1 MARVANGFFEL
12 LIRARLFFMA
22 EMAGFTSYNCAV
34 LLREMSSAGLHVVV
48 NLVVRAR
55 VGRSLSRCLSHQR

>member
-12 LIRARLFFMA
+12 LTRARLFFMA

-48 NLVVRAR
+48 NLNIFRDFGAR
-55 VGRSLSRCLSHQR
+55 KAQPCCL